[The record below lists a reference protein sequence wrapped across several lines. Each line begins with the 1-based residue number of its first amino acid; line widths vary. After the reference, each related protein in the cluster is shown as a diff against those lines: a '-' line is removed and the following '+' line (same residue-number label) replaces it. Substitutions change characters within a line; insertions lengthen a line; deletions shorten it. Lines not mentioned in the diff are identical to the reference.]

1 MSMRAL
7 IIVFDGVGIGEL
19 PDAGEYGDLGSNTL
33 VNTSRAVGGLN
44 LPNLEKLGLGNLAA
58 AAGHEICG
66 VAAIEHPLASYGT
79 MAEKSPG
86 KDTTTGH
93 WELAGIQLDQAFP
106 TYPKGFPPE
115 IILPFQ
121 EAIGRKVIGNIPA
134 SGTKII
140 EELGQEHIRTGSP
153 IVYTSADSVFQ
164 IAAHE
169 EVIPPAELYEMCKI
183 ARELLSGPHAVGR
196 VIARPFI
203 GVPGN
208 FIRTERRRDFS
219 LVPPEPT
226 LLDLVAREGLEV
238 MACGKID
245 DIFANQGIT
254 RSKHV
259 AGNDAIFD
267 AVLEFLDSGHSGLI
281 FANLIDFDMKWGHRN
296 DVEGFARGLEHIDSR
311 LPELLERLGESDLL
325 AICAD
330 HGNDPTTPSTDHS
343 REYVPVLA
351 YSPARQRK
359 GRCGAH
365 VGVRETFSDLGATVA
380 DFLEVGWTLRGES
393 FLNETL

>member
-1 MSMRAL
+1 MRAL
-7 IIVFDGVGIGEL
+7 IVVFDGVGIGEL
-19 PDAGEYGDLGSNTL
+19 PDADKYGDVGSNTL
-33 VNTSRAVGGLN
+33 VNTSHAVGGLS

-58 AAGHEICG
+58 SAGHEILG
-66 VAAIEHPLASYGT
+66 VAKSRNPTASYGM

-93 WELAGIQLDQAFP
+93 WEIAGIQLDRGFP
-106 TYPKGFPPE
+106 TYPEGFPDQVVVAFE
-115 IILPFQ
+115 
-121 EAIGRKVIGNIPA
+121 EATGRKILGNYPA
-134 SGTKII
+134 SGTEII
-140 EELGQEHIRTGSP
+140 QELGLDHIRTGSP

-169 EVIPPAELYEMCKI
+169 EIIPRDDLYEICKT
-183 ARELLSGPHAVGR
+183 ARRILSGPHAVAR

-203 GVPGN
+203 GAPGN
-208 FIRTERRRDFS
+208 FTRTEGRRDFS
-219 LVPPEPT
+219 LRPPGHT
-226 LLDLVAREGLEV
+226 LLDLVAKAGLDV

-267 AVLEFLDSGHSGLI
+267 AVLEFLDEGYPGLI

-311 LPELLERLGESDLL
+311 LPELLSSLSEHDLL
-325 AICAD
+325 MICAD

-351 YSPARQRK
+351 YSPAREQT
-359 GRCGAH
+359 GQPGSF
-365 VGVRETFSDLGATVA
+365 VGVRQTFADLGATVA
-380 DFLEVGWTLRGES
+380 DFLGVPWALAGES
-393 FLNETL
+393 FLRQVF

>member
-1 MSMRAL
+1 MRAL
-7 IIVFDGVGIGEL
+7 IVVFDGVGIGEL
-19 PDAGEYGDLGSNTL
+19 PDADKYGDVGSNTL
-33 VNTSRAVGGLN
+33 VNTSHAVGGLS

-58 AAGHEICG
+58 SAGHEILG
-66 VAAIEHPLASYGT
+66 VAKSRNPTASYGM

-93 WELAGIQLDQAFP
+93 WEIAGIQLDRGFP
-106 TYPKGFPPE
+106 TYPEGFPDQVVVAFE
-115 IILPFQ
+115 
-121 EAIGRKVIGNIPA
+121 EATGRKILGNYPA
-134 SGTKII
+134 SGTEII
-140 EELGQEHIRTGSP
+140 QELGLDHIRTGSP

-169 EVIPPAELYEMCKI
+169 EIIPRDDLYEICKT
-183 ARELLSGPHAVGR
+183 ARRILSGPHAVAR

-203 GVPGN
+203 GEPGN
-208 FIRTERRRDFS
+208 FTRTEGRRDFS
-219 LVPPEPT
+219 LRPPGHT
-226 LLDLVAREGLEV
+226 LLDLVAKAGLDV

-267 AVLEFLDSGHSGLI
+267 AVLEFLDEGYSGLI

-311 LPELLERLGESDLL
+311 LPELLSSLGEHDLL
-325 AICAD
+325 TICAD
-330 HGNDPTTPSTDHS
+330 HGNDPTTPSTDHA
-343 REYVPVLA
+343 REYVPILA
-351 YSPARQRK
+351 YSPAREQT
-359 GRCGAH
+359 GQPGSF
-365 VGVRETFSDLGATVA
+365 VGVRQTFADLGATVA
-380 DFLEVGWTLRGES
+380 DFLGVPWALAGES
-393 FLNETL
+393 FLRQIL